1 MTPRTVILTPLLH
14 FFDIVQFLLSYVAYV
29 PYLVQDLH
37 QVLYKKILPKILRLT
52 NRSSGFSLMSGCWVE
67 LKKMLI

>member
-1 MTPRTVILTPLLH
+1 MTPQTVILTPLLH

-37 QVLYKKILPKILRLT
+37 QVLY
-52 NRSSGFSLMSGCWVE
+52 
-67 LKKMLI
+67 